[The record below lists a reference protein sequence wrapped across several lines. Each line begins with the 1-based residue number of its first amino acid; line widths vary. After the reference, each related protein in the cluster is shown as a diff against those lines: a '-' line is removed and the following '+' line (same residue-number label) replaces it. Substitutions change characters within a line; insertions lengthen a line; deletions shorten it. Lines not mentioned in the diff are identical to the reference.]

1 MPVPGR
7 HLRETSRCIKLE
19 EEPQFGLKIAQKV
32 TETDKMLNLGLFLSP
47 YRPHMDLM
55 KAKNS

>member
-1 MPVPGR
+1 M
-7 HLRETSRCIKLE
+7 HEID

-32 TETDKMLNLGLFLSP
+32 TETDQMLNLGLFLSP
-47 YRPHMDLM
+47 YRPHVDLM

>member
-1 MPVPGR
+1 M
-7 HLRETSRCIKLE
+7 HKIDK
-19 EEPQFGLKIAQKV
+19 EPQLGLKIAQKV
-32 TETDKMLNLGLFLSP
+32 TETDKMLNLGLSLSP